1 MWVHWNRQRNVE
13 KQFDAVVELQ
23 LDIMRV
29 SASLQSQTIAI
40 LKNLEKRLLGEL
52 ASGDLTEWGIRR
64 RERQLREI
72 SASIKSYYDQVDEIV
87 LDGTKGVADVA
98 AKVTTAAIAP
108 NALLPTE
115 STMAAIASGSIVQGA
130 TQGQWWNKQSSE
142 VAFRFAGA
150 VRQGLAGAETNAQI
164 INRVRQVMNVTR
176 ANAAAL
182 VQTSVAT
189 VANDAREAVFKR
201 NDDIIRKYRAV
212 ATLDTHTCVQ
222 CAPLDGLEWEKDG
235 SPIGHKLPFPN
246 YPLHFNCRCL
256 TIAVVLDD
264 PIGGRRASSEGEVSA
279 RLTFEGW
286 LKRQSTEK
294 QSDILGKGRADLW
307 RKGKLTLTDLV
318 NGYGNPLSLDQ
329 LQKKYGA

>member
-1 MWVHWNRQRNVE
+1 MEN
-13 KQFDAVVELQ
+13 QFDAAVELQ

-29 SASLQSQTIAI
+29 SAGLQSQTVAI
-40 LKNLEKRLLGEL
+40 LRNLEKQLLGEL
-52 ASGDLTEWGIRR
+52 ASGELTEWGIRR

-72 SASIKSYYDQVDEIV
+72 SASIKSYYDQIDEIA
-87 LDGTKGVADVA
+87 LAGTQGIAEVS
-98 AKVTTAAIAP
+98 AKVTTASIAP

-115 STMAAIASGSIVQGA
+115 SMMASIASGSIVQGA

-142 VAFRFAGA
+142 LSFRFSGA

-164 INRVRQVMNVTR
+164 INRVRQVMNVSR
-176 ANAAAL
+176 SNAAAL

-189 VANDAREAVFKR
+189 VANDARQAVFER
-201 NDDIIRKYRAV
+201 NQDIIRKYRAV
-212 ATLDTHTCVQ
+212 ATLDTHTCVK
-222 CAPLDGLEWEKDG
+222 CAPLDGKEWEPDG
-235 SPIGHKLPFPN
+235 EGIGHSLPFPN

-256 TIAVVLDD
+256 LIPVVLDD
-264 PIGGRRASSEGEVSA
+264 PIGGRRASSDGEVSA

-329 LQKKYGA
+329 LRKKYGA